1 MTSKLTDPNLY
12 SHSERSFIVAVFA
25 DDCGAG
31 FHESERADWLKLRAM
46 YGTMINIDSPGPD
59 TTVPVTLFVG
69 LDIDRDE
76 RNGTVSLSQ
85 RTYVAKLRR
94 KYGNRVTMNEMPTP
108 TSKAKREAF
117 EMMEKGTEA
126 TAFKPKEFLE
136 GLGEIGWVTTM
147 SMPELAAYHSML
159 GSHMQHPT
167 REAYEAMMYVMGYII
182 NNETSN
188 PLVYGGA
195 LKTPPGLRSA
205 PDHFEESDGLY
216 AVHDSSW
223 GKRPRPQA
231 GHAVMR
237 NNAALHWS
245 SSALKVVTDST
256 AHAETA
262 EASRAT
268 KSVTFSRMM
277 SEDARRP
284 VLGPTAILGDNSAS
298 YQLIQKEGAS
308 QLTRYFERATILVKY
323 AIMELLVRPF
333 LVSTKSMTADVF
345 TKAVDEEF
353 ETFHRCKHMLHN
365 TARESYITRK
375 AKRLSA
381 ALSGVTSRM

>member
-1 MTSKLTDPNLY
+1 MTSTLTDPNLY
-12 SHSERSFIVAVFA
+12 SHEGRSFIVAVFA

-31 FHESERADWLKLRAM
+31 FHQSERTDWLNLRAM
-46 YGTMINIDSPGPD
+46 YSTMINIDSPGPE

-69 LDIDRDE
+69 LDVDRDE
-76 RNGTVSLSQ
+76 ANGTVSLSQ
-85 RTYVAKLRR
+85 RTYIAKLRR

-117 EMMEKGTEA
+117 EAMEKGTEQ
-126 TAFKPKEFLE
+126 TVYKQKEYLE
-136 GLGEIGWVTTM
+136 GLGEIGWVTMMT
-147 SMPELAAYHSML
+147 MPELAVYHSML
-159 GSHMQHPT
+159 GSLMQYPT
-167 REAYEAMMYVMGYII
+167 REAHEAMMYVMGYII
-182 NNETSN
+182 NNESSN

-195 LKTPPGLRSA
+195 LKTPAGLRA
-205 PDHFEESDGLY
+205 PPEHFEESAGLY

-284 VLGPTAILGDNSAS
+284 VLGPTAMLGDNSAS
-298 YQLIQKEGAS
+298 YQLIQKEGSS

-323 AIMELLVRPF
+323 AIMELLVRPY
-333 LVSTKSMTADVF
+333 LISTKDMTADVF
-345 TKAVDEEF
+345 TKAVDEE
-353 ETFHRCKHMLHN
+353 TFYRCKHALHN
-365 TARESYITRK
+365 TARENYTTRK
-375 AKRLSA
+375 AKRLTA
-381 ALSGVTSRM
+381 ALSGLTSRM